1 MDTETCAYDVIER
14 VGIGGMFLTDDHT
27 LNLWRDEFWIPQ
39 LCDRSLWEP
48 WRAAGRKTMLDRAID
63 RQEKI
68 LSTHTLEW
76 LDEHLQRELDVI
88 VAAAEREILGA

>member
-1 MDTETCAYDVIER
+1 
-14 VGIGGMFLTDDHT
+14 

-48 WRAAGRKTMLDRAID
+48 WREAGRKTMLDRAID

-76 LDEHLQRELDVI
+76 LDEHSQRELDVI
-88 VAAAEREILGA
+88 VAAAEREILGV